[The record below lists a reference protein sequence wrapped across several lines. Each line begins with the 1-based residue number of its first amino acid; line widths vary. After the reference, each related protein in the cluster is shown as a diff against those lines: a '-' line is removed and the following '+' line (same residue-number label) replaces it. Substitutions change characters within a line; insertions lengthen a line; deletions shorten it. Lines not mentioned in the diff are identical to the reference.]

1 MFIKYTKNF
10 YEMNYGLYYSI
21 IFFYKIQFIFY
32 WINSIL
38 LLSFYSHSLL
48 SKSMHSAKPTCT
60 WLFKFVSEEIES
72 IIMLFKEILSLKFS
86 FSRNFIFESSCS
98 RSFSRCASLIFSC
111 SRSFSRCA
119 SFIFSLSISRFITP
133 KNKIELNLCL
143 IYYC

>member
-21 IFFYKIQFIFY
+21 ICFFYKIQFIFY

-48 SKSMHSAKPTCT
+48 SKSMLSAKPMCT

-98 RSFSRCASLIFSC
+98 RSFSRCSSLTFSC
-111 SRSFSRCA
+111 SRSFFRS

-133 KNKIELNLCL
+133 KNKI
-143 IYYC
+143 